1 MADKIVI
8 DNHRFS
14 SYTLANAVKYA
25 WKSYPKTVAVAPVHS
40 LESLAASLEC
50 RKSEVTNK
58 RNVRLGPAWF
68 SQIKQP
74 IHRTFVLSLDEIG
87 LFEGAYKCA
96 MHSIST
102 SVFIG
107 SSLTATQVRHY
118 ERPIS
123 EGSFG
128 TKSKI
133 FPRLE

>member
-1 MADKIVI
+1 MLVWAGRGSV
-8 DNHRFS
+8 RS
-14 SYTLANAVKYA
+14 SNLFTAHLV
-25 WKSYPKTVAVAPVHS
+25 
-40 LESLAASLEC
+40 
-50 RKSEVTNK
+50 
-58 RNVRLGPAWF
+58 F
-68 SQIKQP
+68 
-74 IHRTFVLSLDEIG
+74 SLDEIG

-133 FPRLE
+133 FPRLKKRLDKLALALH